1 MAAAAPGSVT
11 DRLSSNALAALRE
24 AVGPD
29 GLVTDDAELEPHLT
43 EWRGLFRGRAAAL
56 LLPAS
61 TAAAA
66 AAVRACAEFGIGMVP
81 QGGNTGLVGGA
92 IPASTPERPE
102 VIIGAKRL
110 NRIRSLDATN
120 YTITA
125 EAGCVLATLQAA
137 AAAVDRVFPL
147 SLGAEGSCQ
156 IGGNIS
162 SNAGGINVLRYG
174 NARDLVLGLEV
185 VLPNGQ
191 VFDGLRALRKDNTGY
206 DLKQLFIG
214 AEGTLGFITAA
225 TCKLFQQPRSTAT
238 ALVAVPDPA
247 GAVALY
253 DTARGRLGDNLVA
266 FELIN
271 RLALDMVLRHIPGC
285 REPLGQRRDWYVLM
299 ELASADDDAP
309 RRMESFLAAGMK
321 SGSILD
327 GVVAQSERQ
336 RTELWRLRHSI
347 SEAQKLD
354 GAGIKHDV
362 SVPLSRVD
370 ELIRQASA
378 AAAARVPEIRVVAF
392 GHIGDGNI
400 HFNLNQPADMQR
412 EAFLQQWGPVSR
424 DVHDIVAAL
433 GGSFSAEHG
442 VGTLKKD
449 DLARYRGGVELELMR
464 KVKTA
469 LDPAGLMNP
478 GKLFG

>member
-1 MAAAAPGSVT
+1 MS
-11 DRLSSNALAALRE
+11 DKLSSDALAALRD
-24 AVGPD
+24 AVGPA
-29 GLVTDDAELEPHLT
+29 GLVTDETELEPHLT

-66 AAVRACAEFGIGMVP
+66 AAVRVCADNGIGMVP

-92 IPASTPERPE
+92 IPASTAARPE
-102 VIIGAKRL
+102 VIIGASRL
-110 NRIRSLDATN
+110 NRVRNLDAAN
-120 YTITA
+120 YTITV
-125 EAGCVLATLQAA
+125 EAGCILANLQAA
-137 AAAVDRVFPL
+137 AAEVDRLFPL

-162 SNAGGINVLRYG
+162 CNAGGINVLRYG
-174 NARDLVLGLEV
+174 NTRDLVLGLEV
-185 VLPNGQ
+185 VLPNGD
-191 VFDGLRALRKDNTGY
+191 VFDGLRGLRKDNTGY
-206 DLKQLFIG
+206 DLKHLFIG

-238 ALVAVPDPA
+238 ALVGVADPA
-247 GAVALY
+247 AAVALY
-253 DTARGRLGDNLVA
+253 DAARSRLGDSLVA

-285 REPLGQRRDWYVLM
+285 REPLERPRDWHILM
-299 ELASADDDAP
+299 ELGAADEDAS
-309 RRMESFLAAGMK
+309 RRLEDFLAAGMT
-321 SGSILD
+321 SGLILD

-336 RTELWRLRHSI
+336 RADLWHLRHSI

-362 SVPLSRVD
+362 SVPVSRVD

-378 AAAARVPEIRVVAF
+378 AATAHVPGIRVVAF

-400 HFNLNQPADMQR
+400 HFNLNQPVDMERQ
-412 EAFLQQWGPVSR
+412 AFLSQWKPVSR
-424 DVHDIVAAL
+424 EVHDIVAAL

-442 VGTLKKD
+442 VGTLKRD

-464 KVKTA
+464 TLKTA

-478 GKLFG
+478 GKLFS